1 MQIILF
7 TIVAV
12 LLYFVSDWI
21 VHRIEVAAGRR
32 LEHRTLLFFALI
44 SVLAV
49 TTFSFI
55 DSYLLP
61 S

>member
-1 MQIILF
+1 MNIILF

-21 VHRIEVAAGRR
+21 VQRIELAAGRR
-32 LEHRTLLFFALI
+32 LEHRTLLFFAVI

-49 TTFSFI
+49 ATFA
-55 DSYLLP
+55 LLE
-61 S
+61 SRLSGA